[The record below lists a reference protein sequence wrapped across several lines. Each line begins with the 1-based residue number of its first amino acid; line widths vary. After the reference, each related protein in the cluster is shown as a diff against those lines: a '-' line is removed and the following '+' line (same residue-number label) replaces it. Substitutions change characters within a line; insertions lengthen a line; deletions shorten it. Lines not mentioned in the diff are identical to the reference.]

1 LINTIT
7 QNIDE
12 RITIQQ
18 NSLEMLSRDD
28 EIYQFH
34 ANRTSSSSRVNL
46 NKFKDPRTQHTRTI
60 LHKSPSLTSILTNSS
75 SIPCSPEII
84 YWIELCIERGKDLSI
99 KDFNGTSD
107 PYVKIY
113 YGNEEK
119 YITNTIHKNLNP
131 IWNEKFSFFVYDLN
145 IPIYFSIFDYDR
157 IGRDESMGSTKID
170 LWKLPLDTVSN
181 LTLDLE
187 NEKRTDGKNGLLKIS
202 ITITLKTSEFRDEV
216 RIKISLYLILMY
228 FIQVMRTLS
237 KQSNPKSSL
246 TGRSTG
252 NNMISLTRRT
262 IDVFIIEGRNLT
274 GPGGVNKI
282 FNPYIRMK
290 FGGNKKYRTQV

>member
-1 LINTIT
+1 
-7 QNIDE
+7 
-12 RITIQQ
+12 
-18 NSLEMLSRDD
+18 MLSRDD
-28 EIYQFH
+28 EIYQFN
-34 ANRTSSSSRVNL
+34 ANRTLSSSRVNL

-75 SIPCSPEII
+75 STLCSPEII

-274 GPGGVNKI
+274 GPGGVNKN
-282 FNPYIRMK
+282 FNPYIRVK